1 MAQTTTIILIPETS
15 QTSNVTITGETVPA
29 ASYYLG
35 NRNLQTLTWILSD
48 VTANISIEATLA
60 ESPAGIDWFQVYSIT
75 ANTLSETNYY
85 NIHGNF
91 VWMRAIVHEFSNGV
105 IQSIKISY

>member
-1 MAQTTTIILIPETS
+1 MAQTTTIILIPETAYS
-15 QTSNVTITGETVPA
+15 SGNVVIGDAVPA

-35 NRNLQTLTWILSD
+35 NKNLQTLTWILSE

-60 ESPAGIDWFQVYSIT
+60 ESPSDVDWFQVYSIT
-75 ANTLSETNYY
+75 ANTLTQTNYH
-85 NIHGNF
+85 NIQGNF
-91 VWMRAIVHEFSNGV
+91 VWMRAIVNEFSNGV